1 MEGFT
6 IILKSD
12 EEIIKVNIL
21 HFKMGGANWFE
32 GFLFSRI
39 QFQLFSI
46 NRTAPR
52 HSLISVQQGQ
62 AAQVKNIFKF
72 KVHGLLAN
80 GLWKTTCFFHLIY
93 QLTTNNPIVM
103 ENVTCKPR
111 ATYRKY
117 LTKEPKAMKMFEAYT
132 HNSNKNTTTKI
143 CRGTRLAWGETS
155 SKKRTSEMNRFTRV
169 NKGFLCKSTRSFGS
183 MLSPP
188 INSSNKEG
196 DGASPRRLHRDA
208 WDG

>member
-21 HFKMGGANWFE
+21 HFKVRGANWFE
-32 GFLFSRI
+32 DFPFFHI

-52 HSLISVQQGQ
+52 PSLISVQQGQ

-72 KVHGLLAN
+72 KLHGLPAN

-103 ENVTCKPR
+103 ENITCKPR

-117 LTKEPKAMKMFEAYT
+117 LTKEPEAMKMFEAEPT
-132 HNSNKNTTTKI
+132 TATKTQQQKFVGVHGLLEGRLPRKKN
-143 CRGTRLAWGETS
+143 L
-155 SKKRTSEMNRFTRV
+155 
-169 NKGFLCKSTRSFGS
+169 
-183 MLSPP
+183 
-188 INSSNKEG
+188 
-196 DGASPRRLHRDA
+196 
-208 WDG
+208 WD